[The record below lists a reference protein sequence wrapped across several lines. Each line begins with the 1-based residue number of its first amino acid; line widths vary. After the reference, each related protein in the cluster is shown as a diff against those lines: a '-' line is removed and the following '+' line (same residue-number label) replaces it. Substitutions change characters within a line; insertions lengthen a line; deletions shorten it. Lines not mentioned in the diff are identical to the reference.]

1 MSQARARGWAGA
13 AVVALALPL
22 TSCSAIA
29 GLALN
34 SVSGVFA
41 EAETVFRSDDDL
53 ELVGDALAF
62 NLKTLETLLVSSPEN
77 EMLLLSAAKAFLLY
91 AYVVVEPGLFELDF
105 TQFEERQAIR
115 RRAGNLYRRGLD
127 FGLRGLEVDRPGFAG
142 RVRRNPA
149 TAVQELEE
157 DDAAMALWTG
167 TAMAARV
174 ALEMD
179 NPEATADLS
188 TAGAI
193 LGRVKELDDLV
204 DRGAVYDY
212 LSLYEALRPGGS
224 VELAR
229 EYYERAMELG
239 PERLPVLWTNW
250 AESGAIAAGDRSEF
264 ETVLQQTLDFDLE
277 TEPDDKLLNRIAQLR
292 AAWLLENI
300 DDYFYDEDRD

>member
-1 MSQARARGWAGA
+1 M
-13 AVVALALPL
+13 
-22 TSCSAIA
+22 
-29 GLALN
+29 
-34 SVSGVFA
+34 
-41 EAETVFRSDDDL
+41 DH
-53 ELVGDALAF
+53 
-62 NLKTLETLLVSSPEN
+62 
-77 EMLLLSAAKAFLLY
+77 
-91 AYVVVEPGLFELDF
+91 
-105 TQFEERQAIR
+105 
-115 RRAGNLYRRGLD
+115 
-127 FGLRGLEVDRPGFAG
+127 PGFAG